1 VSSSQS
7 PAAPASTALHG
18 EAARQLL
25 DAYENRTPIT
35 PLITQFPSLSVPDAY
50 RIQQDQVAAWLTAG
64 RRVVGHKIGL
74 TSAAMQ
80 AQLGIDQPDYGH
92 IMDDMVLDPSG
103 VIDLRGFLQPRVE
116 PEIAFVLGRDLQGPG
131 LTLEDVQGAVDSILP
146 ALEIIDSRIADWRL
160 TLVDTIADNASSGA
174 LVLGTEPLDVDFQ
187 NLAEVSCEFSINGT
201 VRGTGVGSDVL
212 GSPALAVLWL
222 ANRLGELG
230 VGLSAGHVVL
240 SGSFTGATVI
250 SSGDVVV
257 ASFGDAGSVSGRFA

>member
-1 VSSSQS
+1 
-7 PAAPASTALHG
+7 
-18 EAARQLL
+18 
-25 DAYENRTPIT
+25 
-35 PLITQFPSLSVPDAY
+35 LSVPDAY

-92 IMDDMVLDPSG
+92 VMNDMVLDPSG

-187 NLAEVSCEFSINGT
+187 DLAEVSCEFSVNGT
-201 VRGTGVGSDVL
+201 VHGTGVGSDVL

>member
-1 VSSSQS
+1 MSGSQS
-7 PAAPASTALHG
+7 TEAPDSTALHAH
-18 EAARQLL
+18 AAGQLL
-25 DAYENRTPIT
+25 DAYQNRTPVT
-35 PLITQFPSLSVPDAY
+35 PLVTQFPGLSVADAY
-50 RIQQDQVAAWLTAG
+50 RIQQEQVATWRAGG

-92 IMDDMVLDPSG
+92 VMEDMVLDPSG
-103 VIDLRGFLQPRVE
+103 VVDLQRFLQPRVE
-116 PEIAFVLGRDLQGPG
+116 PEIAFVLGADLRGPG
-131 LTLEDVQGAVDSILP
+131 LTLKDVQGAVSSILP

-174 LVLGTEPLDVDFQ
+174 LVLGTEPLEVDFRS
-187 NLAEVSCEFSINGT
+187 LAEVSCEFSVNGT
-201 VRGTGVGSDVL
+201 ICGTGVGSDVL
-212 GSPALAVLWL
+212 GSPALALLWL

-240 SGSFTGATVI
+240 SGSFTGAAPLG
-250 SSGDVVV
+250 SGDVVV